1 MKKILA
7 VIGARP
13 QFIKHAPIE
22 LAAKEFPDL
31 HIISVHTGQHYDE
44 NMSKVFFRQ
53 LGLRVPD
60 YQLEI
65 GSHSHGKQTGRMM
78 EQIEEIVIHLRPEA
92 MLVYGDT
99 NSTLAGALV
108 ASKLNVPVFHVEAGL
123 RSYNRKMPEEINRV
137 LTDHVSSLLFIPTEQ
152 AGINLRKEGIV
163 SGVIKT
169 GDIMYDLLQISLEK
183 GLVSD
188 STEHLPYYYAT
199 IHRPYNTDDP
209 GRLISILEAFNS
221 LETPVK
227 FPIHP
232 RTKNLLQ
239 AREVSLNL
247 FTKIQFLDPV
257 GYFENINLI
266 NNSKGVI
273 TDSGGVQKEAY
284 FLKKKCITLRS
295 ETEWTETLENGW
307 NHLMFDDLAD
317 LPVFLNQSP
326 GPYLEN
332 LYGNGKSRFQ
342 ILQSIE
348 NYFLS

>member
-22 LAAKEFPDL
+22 LAANEFAEL
-31 HIISVHTGQHYDE
+31 QIISLHTGQHYDE

-53 LGLRVPD
+53 LGMRVPD
-60 YQLEI
+60 YRLEI

-78 EQIEEIVIHLRPEA
+78 EAIEEIVLQLRPDA

-108 ASKLNVPVFHVEAGL
+108 ASKLNVPVFHIEAGL
-123 RSYNRKMPEEINRV
+123 RSYNREMPEEINRV

-152 AGINLRKEGIV
+152 AGINLKKEGIV

-169 GDIMYDLLQISLEK
+169 GDIMYDLLQISCEK
-183 GLVSD
+183 GLVVDES
-188 STEHLPYYYAT
+188 EYPQYYYAT

-209 GRLISILEAFNS
+209 DRLISILEAFNS
-221 LETPVK
+221 LDTPVK

-239 AREVSLNL
+239 IRGVNLNQYAN
-247 FTKIQFLDPV
+247 IQFLEPV

-266 NNSKGVI
+266 NNSRGVV

-284 FLKKKCITLRS
+284 FLKKKCVTLRS
-295 ETEWTETLENGW
+295 ETEWTETLQNGW
-307 NHLMFDDLAD
+307 NHLVFDHLSD
-317 LPVFLNQSP
+317 LPVFLHQSP
-326 GPYLEN
+326 GSYIEN

-348 NYFLS
+348 NYFFS